1 MNSNQIIIIMGCI
14 IISLLFVLI
23 FVKSK
28 RNQFIKLNSL
38 LINRDYKGFELA
50 INSFK
55 TKILFNKGELTTFLI
70 NKALMTENEK
80 EMNTLIEDAI
90 KMRLSNNKLIYLLMS
105 TYNYYISKRNEKRST
120 HLLEL
125 IKEHGNAQIIEE
137 AEIIYSVYILKND
150 QYLDLLLERLE
161 TRDEVYRGVD
171 EFLISMI
178 YENKKETA
186 LAKKYRE
193 LSKEHMELLDKSL
206 MNKQK

>member
-1 MNSNQIIIIMGCI
+1 MDSNKIMIIMVCI
-14 IISLLFVLI
+14 ITSLLFVLI
-23 FVKSK
+23 FIKLK
-28 RNQFIKLNSL
+28 RSQFIKLNTL
-38 LINRDYKGFELA
+38 LINRDYQKFDLE
-50 INSFK
+50 INSLK
-55 TKILFNKGELTTFLI
+55 TKMLFNKGELTTFLI

-80 EMNTLIEDAI
+80 EMNELVQEAI
-90 KMRLSNNKLIYLLMS
+90 KIHLSKNKLIYLLMS
-105 TYNYYISKRNEKRST
+105 TYNYYISKRNEKQAT

-178 YENKKETA
+178 YENKKELE
-186 LAKKYRE
+186 LAKKYKE
-193 LSKEHMELLDKSL
+193 LSKEHMALLDKSL